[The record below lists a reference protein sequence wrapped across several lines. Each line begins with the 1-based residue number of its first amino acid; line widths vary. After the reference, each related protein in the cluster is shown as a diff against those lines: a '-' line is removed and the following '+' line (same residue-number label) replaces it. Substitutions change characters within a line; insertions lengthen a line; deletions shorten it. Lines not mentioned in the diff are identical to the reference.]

1 MSASTALIVFV
12 IAIVAAV
19 YLGQKLK
26 CNIGVIG
33 ISFAFLMGTM
43 LMNKSIAQVVN
54 YFPTSLLFTMMI
66 VTFFYGFAAQNGA
79 VKAISSR
86 MIYAFRNHVALL
98 PVALYFSVF
107 FVATLGAGAGAA
119 PVIMSPI
126 AFQLA
131 AEVGFS
137 PVLAVISLSVGA
149 LAGGIQPWTSSGVLF
164 AGIVQN
170 TFDESVAAS
179 AMWTY
184 GVTLM
189 VIPTIFYLCVWLFYS
204 RTQKVT
210 LKNAIAKPEP
220 LNDVQKKTLT
230 LIGIMMALIII
241 PVFANMFL
249 PNPATKWFASK
260 FDIKVLCALGIVACC
275 AMKLANPNEVIKHN
289 IPWGTIIM
297 VCGMS
302 TMINL
307 AVETGIADLMGGWLG
322 SNLPT
327 IFVIPVLVLLAG
339 LLSFITTGPAVIF
352 PLFIP
357 MFPALSAATG
367 IPVLALIAAVF
378 AGTGATG
385 MSPFSQGGAMA
396 ITGCKDEKVRESLWS
411 KQIIFAAVFLCFY
424 IVFGFCGFFTMIANI
439 FG

>member
-1 MSASTALIVFV
+1 MSASTALVVFV
-12 IAIVAAV
+12 IAIIAAV
-19 YLGQKLK
+19 VLGQKLK

-33 ISFAFLMGTM
+33 ICFAFLLGTM
-43 LMNKSIAQVVN
+43 VMNKSIAQVVN

-86 MIYAFRNHVALL
+86 LIYAFRNHVALL
-98 PVALYFSVF
+98 PVVLYFSVF
-107 FVATLGAGAGAA
+107 FVAALGAGAGAA

-131 AEVGFS
+131 AEIGFS

-164 AGIVQN
+164 SGIVQN
-170 TFDESVAAS
+170 TFDEATAAS
-179 AMWTY
+179 ISWAY
-184 GVTLM
+184 GITLM
-189 VIPTIFYLCVWLFYS
+189 VVPTVFYLCVWLFYA
-204 RTQKVT
+204 RKQKIAA
-210 LKNAIAKPEP
+210 KKEIAKPEP
-220 LNDVQKKTLT
+220 LNDVQKKTM
-230 LIGIMMALIII
+230 IIIAIMMVLIIV

-249 PNPATKWFASK
+249 PNPVTKWFASK

-275 AMKLANPNEVIKHN
+275 ALQLANPNEVIKHN

-307 AVETGIADLMGGWLG
+307 AVETGIADLMGSFIG

-327 IFVIPVLVLLAG
+327 MLVIPAIILLAG

-367 IPVLALIAAVF
+367 ISVIALTAALF

-385 MSPFSQGGAMA
+385 MKIGRAH
-396 ITGCKDEKVRESLWS
+396 V
-411 KQIIFAAVFLCFY
+411 
-424 IVFGFCGFFTMIANI
+424 
-439 FG
+439 